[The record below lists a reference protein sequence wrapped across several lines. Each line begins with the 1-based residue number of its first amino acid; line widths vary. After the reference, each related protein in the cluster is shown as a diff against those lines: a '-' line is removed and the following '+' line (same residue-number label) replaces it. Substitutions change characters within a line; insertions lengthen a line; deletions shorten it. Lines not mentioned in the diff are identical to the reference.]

1 MQNILYN
8 KITTGPAIPVG
19 DGRHVHFVSGTTTCI
34 DDHVHQFI
42 FANLIEAP
50 IFV

>member
-19 DGRHVHFVSGTTTCI
+19 DGRHVHFVSGTITCI
-34 DDHVHQFI
+34 DNHVHQFI